1 LGSLGKAGGVMN
13 IEYEDTQVYRVLR
26 GPDGRWQVTQRDRK
40 KPLAK
45 FDRMEDAMQYAR
57 DFLAEQR
64 LCRHLGLR
72 QYV

>member
-1 LGSLGKAGGVMN
+1 MN
-13 IEYEDTQVYRVLR
+13 PEIEYAQVYRVVR
-26 GPDGRWQVTQRDRK
+26 GQDGRWQVTQHNRP

-57 DFLAEQR
+57 DFQAEQR

-72 QYV
+72 QYL